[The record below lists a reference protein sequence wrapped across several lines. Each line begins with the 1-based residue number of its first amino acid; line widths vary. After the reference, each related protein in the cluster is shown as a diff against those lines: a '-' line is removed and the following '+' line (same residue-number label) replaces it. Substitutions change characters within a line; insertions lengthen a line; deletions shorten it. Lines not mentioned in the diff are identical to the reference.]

1 MPRHRK
7 RRLSLQSQELAI
19 DGTVLEVASLRRCL
33 IALCSNV
40 QGVCSGGNDLGC
52 PACMKEPVLAG
63 DALSKYCAHSAEAR
77 SCFMQAGGLFMIQ
90 AALRSPHE
98 ANVAAALVV
107 AAALAAAEDGA
118 AMMAAPR
125 RGQAGAGAHLCGG
138 GGRGRRHRRDL
149 PQDVPLPG

>member
-1 MPRHRK
+1 
-7 RRLSLQSQELAI
+7 
-19 DGTVLEVASLRRCL
+19 
-33 IALCSNV
+33 
-40 QGVCSGGNDLGC
+40 
-52 PACMKEPVLAG
+52 MKEPVLAG

-125 RGQAGAGAHLCGG
+125 RGQAPGPISAAEEDAGAGTGETFPKMFLCRAEDGFPEVC
-138 GGRGRRHRRDL
+138 GRAEGPLPPADRRPIHTSMGQRHRL
-149 PQDVPLPG
+149 LQP